1 MTEKLLHKTQK
12 KYIISAIIILII
24 ISPLFYFISK
34 QIYLN
39 NADEAL
45 KLREFQF
52 KQNTI
57 SNLKKSDI
65 DLWNKF
71 NTDIKIK
78 PASNLRKET
87 LFFSTYFDEIDQE
100 EEVYR
105 EINTPI
111 FIEGNPYT
119 FTAKINMVESE
130 DLMLSIALFFVIL
143 ILLLL
148 LGFFIINRKITL
160 HLWKPFYDT
169 LHQIEIFEID
179 KNKLPNL
186 SETNIEEFNN
196 LNNSIQKL
204 VERNSIIYKNQQ
216 EFVENAAHELQ
227 TPIAIFKAKIDTL
240 IQNKDLTE
248 EQAELVSSID
258 DTIARLDRL
267 NKNLLLLSKIDNSEN
282 YDKEQFSISNLI
294 NKQLSF
300 FKEQASQK
308 NIKIEINLIED
319 FWVEAN
325 ISLTEILINNLLMNS
340 IRHNSVNGKIKVVI
354 SNNRLIIS
362 NTGMDK
368 ALSKEKIFYRF
379 SKTDNSKQGNG
390 LGLAIAKKIAT
401 INNWDI
407 SYNYSNKLHSF
418 SVTF

>member
-12 KYIISAIIILII
+12 KYIIYAIIILII

-34 QIYLN
+34 EIYLN

-52 KQNTI
+52 KQHTI

-71 NTDIKIK
+71 NTDIKLK
-78 PASNLRKET
+78 PASNLRKDT
-87 LFFSTYFDEIDQE
+87 LFFTTYFDEIDQE
-100 EEVYR
+100 NEPYR
-105 EINTPI
+105 ELNSPV
-111 FIEGNPYT
+111 FIEGSPYT
-119 FTAKINMVESE
+119 FTAKINLIESE

-143 ILLLL
+143 IVLLL

-160 HLWKPFYDT
+160 QLWKPFYDT

-186 SETNIEEFNN
+186 SKTNIEEFNN

-204 VERNSIIYKNQQ
+204 VEKNSTIYKNQQ

-248 EQAELVSSID
+248 EQAELVLSID
-258 DTIARLDRL
+258 NTIARLNRL
-267 NKNLLLLSKIDNSEN
+267 NKNLLLLSKMDNTEN
-282 YDKEQFSISNLI
+282 YDKIGFSISKLI
-294 NKQLSF
+294 HKQLTF

-325 ISLTEILINNLLMNS
+325 ISLTEILIHNLLMNS
-340 IRHNSVNGKIKVVI
+340 IRHNSVNGKITVVI
-354 SNNRLIIS
+354 SNNKLIIS
-362 NTGMDK
+362 NTASAAAINPK
-368 ALSKEKIFYRF
+368 TLFNRF
-379 SKTDNSKQGNG
+379 SESNSSKKGNG
-390 LGLAIAKKIAT
+390 LGLAIVKKIAD
-401 INNWDI
+401 INNWEI
-407 SYNYSNKLHSF
+407 TYSYTNNLHTF

>member
-12 KYIISAIIILII
+12 KYIIYAIIILII

-34 QIYLN
+34 EIYLN

-45 KLREFQF
+45 KLREFEF
-52 KQNTI
+52 KQNII

-78 PASNLRKET
+78 PASKLSKET
-87 LFFSTYFDEIDQE
+87 LFFTTYFDEIDQE
-100 EEVYR
+100 AEVYR

-111 FIEGNPYT
+111 FIEGSPYT

-160 HLWKPFYDT
+160 QLWKPFYDT
-169 LHQIEIFEID
+169 LHQIEIFEVD
-179 KNKLPNL
+179 KNKLPKL
-186 SETNIEEFNN
+186 SKTNIEEFNN

-204 VERNSIIYKNQQ
+204 VERNNIIYKNQQ

-248 EQAELVSSID
+248 EQAELVASID
-258 DTIARLDRL
+258 DTIARLNRL
-267 NKNLLLLSKIDNSEN
+267 NKNLLLLSKMDNTEN
-282 YDKEQFSISNLI
+282 YDKIGFSISKLI

-308 NIKIEINLIED
+308 NIKIEISSMED
-319 FWVEAN
+319 VWVEAN

-340 IRHNSVNGKIKVVI
+340 IRHNSINGKITIVI
-354 SNNRLIIS
+354 STNRLIIS
-362 NTGMDK
+362 NTGIDK

-379 SKTDNSKQGNG
+379 SKTDNAGNG
-390 LGLAIAKKIAT
+390 LGLAIAKKIAS

-407 SYNYSNKLHSF
+407 SYNYSNKQHSF
-418 SVTF
+418 SITF